1 MSSGT
6 QDLSPISSGEHVA
19 TEVKPIKPVS
29 GDGPKAIQVL
39 VADDDRELLSLYSR
53 VLRENG
59 FEVLLSTT
67 GNEAVSRFIESRPEV
82 IILDYR
88 MPQGNGLEAASQ
100 ILAMKPSA
108 KIIMLTADGTV
119 LEEAER
125 IGIELFLEK
134 PISMKRLLESVYT
147 LVKLKPTSAVVSR

>member
-1 MSSGT
+1 MEKKYVQT
-6 QDLSPISSGEHVA
+6 KVEP
-19 TEVKPIKPVS
+19 
-29 GDGPKAIQVL
+29 PKRYNAGSNRPIQVL
-39 VADDDRELLSLYSR
+39 VADDEEDLLEIYSR
-53 VLRENG
+53 ALVDDG
-59 FEVLLSTT
+59 FEVTRAQT

-88 MPQGNGLEAASQ
+88 MPRGNGLEAAGE

-134 PISMKRLLESVYT
+134 PISLKLLLQSVYT
-147 LVKLKPTSAVVSR
+147 LVNLKSTSAVVSR

>member
-1 MSSGT
+1 MS
-6 QDLSPISSGEHVA
+6 LSRTGES
-19 TEVKPIKPVS
+19 VS
-29 GDGPKAIQVL
+29 LKQQPPKNDSEGGQRLIQVL
-39 VADDDRELLSLYSR
+39 VADDDRDVLEIISR
-53 VLRENG
+53 ALRDNG
-59 FEVLLSTT
+59 FDVLPATT
-67 GNEAVSRFIESRPEV
+67 GNDAVARFIESRPEV

-88 MPQGNGLEAASQ
+88 MPQGNGLEAAGQ

-134 PISMKRLLESVYT
+134 PISLKRLLESVYT

>member
-1 MSSGT
+1 M
-6 QDLSPISSGEHVA
+6 
-19 TEVKPIKPVS
+19 
-29 GDGPKAIQVL
+29 
-39 VADDDRELLSLYSR
+39 
-53 VLRENG
+53 
-59 FEVLLSTT
+59 
-67 GNEAVSRFIESRPEV
+67 SRFIESRPEV

-88 MPQGNGLEAASQ
+88 MPGGNGLEAAAQ

-134 PISMKRLLESVYT
+134 PISLKRLLESVRT
-147 LVKLKPTSAVVSR
+147 VVKLKPTSAIVSR

>member
-1 MSSGT
+1 MQGPS
-6 QDLSPISSGEHVA
+6 LSRTGES
-19 TEVKPIKPVS
+19 VS
-29 GDGPKAIQVL
+29 MKQQPPKNERDGEQRLIQVL
-39 VADDDRELLSLYSR
+39 VADDDRDLLEIYTR
-53 VLRENG
+53 ALRDNG
-59 FEVLLSTT
+59 FEVLLATT
-67 GNEAVSRFIESRPEV
+67 GNDAVSRFIESRPEV

-88 MPQGNGLEAASQ
+88 MPQGNGLEAAGQ

-134 PISMKRLLESVYT
+134 PISLKRLLESVYT